1 MKRILSA
8 TALSIALSSSAFGA
22 DTLSATEK
30 FLGKAEYQKS
40 DLILKV
46 NNTSSALT
54 GEVFPHSPVIDPNS
68 SPILHSPVPNFVSGA
83 DIIYGNDDRYE
94 VDKYPNKEF
103 RNLAKSVAGMV
114 KSSLL
119 KDDIGNPD
127 IYNFFKRT
135 AEDKFELCE
144 EEKFAKQY
152 TLPICS
158 GFLIA
163 PDVLVTAGHCIEE
176 QIDCD
181 KFKWVF
187 DFKEGTKKIK
197 KEDVYSCTKIFERQ
211 LMSTKF
217 KLKDYAVIQLDRPV
231 KGRTP
236 LKFRRKSKARI
247 GTKLVVIGHPS
258 GLPMKVTDNGKIKR
272 MNKEEIWKPISTL
285 FKKRYYFN
293 ANLDTYS
300 GNSGSPVFNR
310 KTKLVE
316 GILVQGG
323 EDYVRNIDLFCNE
336 SNRLSDSRWGTEEK
350 VFRIT
355 KVPYIQKFQD
365 KYLKSLKKTEKLA
378 D

>member
-1 MKRILSA
+1 MKKVISMTLLAILVSSQISVAAVASMPMSA
-8 TALSIALSSSAFGA
+8 
-22 DTLSATEK
+22 
-30 FLGKAEYQKS
+30 Y
-40 DLILKV
+40 
-46 NNTSSALT
+46 
-54 GEVFPHSPVIDPNS
+54 FPQPHDDNK
-68 SPILHSPVPNFVSGA
+68 
-83 DIIYGNDDRYE
+83 IIYGNDDRYE
-94 VDKYPNKEF
+94 ADKYPNQEF
-103 RNLAKSVAGMV
+103 RTLAKSVAGMV
-114 KSSLL
+114 KSSKLSEDLGSAEYL
-119 KDDIGNPD
+119 K
-127 IYNFFKRT
+127 FRKQT

-163 PDVLVTAGHCIEE
+163 PDVLVTAGHCIEG
-176 QIDCD
+176 QYDCD
-181 KFKWVF
+181 NFKWVF
-187 DFKEGTKKIK
+187 DFKSGTKKIK
-197 KEDVYSCTKIFERQ
+197 KSNVFSCKKIFERK
-211 LMSTKF
+211 LTASKW

-231 KGRTP
+231 EGRTP
-236 LKFRRKSKARI
+236 LKFRRKRRARI

-258 GLPMKVTDNGKIKR
+258 GLPLKITDNGKIKR

-310 KTKLVE
+310 KTKEVE

-323 EDYVRNIDLFCNE
+323 EDYIRNIDMFCNE

-355 KVPYIQKFQD
+355 KVPYIQEQQD
-365 KYLKSLKKTEKLA
+365 KYLKSIEKTENKA
-378 D
+378 E